1 MKVTAFIRNKK
12 AAKNNVTDQAT
23 IYFRIRDGL
32 TDIKVA
38 SELTI
43 NPNHWSQE
51 RQGYKT
57 RVALVSDEKR
67 RLLNRA
73 VKEITDIIS
82 DSYYVGADADWLK
95 RLIDIYHH
103 PNMYHDGIEIEDTKL
118 TSMIEKYMQSRQFA
132 KGTVYTLRGI
142 IHKVSRYERYM
153 REVKHKRNF
162 TLFVDTMTAED
173 LYRLRSYIKEE
184 YKLVSVYPELFD
196 GRKAWYIPK
205 TIMAENGLAD
215 IFKRLRTIFN
225 WCEQKRNIPTKNPF
239 ESFEMPILI
248 YGDPV
253 YLTIEERDRIFNLD
267 LSESSNIFRAYRD
280 MFMWQCLTGVRVGDI
295 PRLTKAN
302 IVNGALEYMPHKTQE
317 STGKCVRVPLN
328 SKAKVILSRYVHR
341 TTTLFPY
348 FEDWQYNDGIR
359 ELCKMAGID
368 RSVTLI
374 DQKTRK
380 TVVRKVADIAS
391 SHMGRRTFIGNM
403 YKKVKDP
410 ALIGS
415 MSGHA
420 EGSKAFARYRTID
433 DEIKREVIN
442 MID

>member
-1 MKVTAFIRNKK
+1 MKVTAFIRNKT

-43 NPNHWSQE
+43 NPNHWCQE

-67 RLLNRA
+67 RLLDRA
-73 VKEITDIIS
+73 VKEITDLIS
-82 DSYYVGADADWLK
+82 DSYYVGANADWLK
-95 RLIDIYHH
+95 QLIDIYHH
-103 PNMYHDGIEIEDTKL
+103 PNMYHNGVEMEDTKL
-118 TSMIEKYMQSRQFA
+118 VTMVEKYMHTREFS
-132 KGTVYTLRGI
+132 KSTIYTMRGI
-142 IHKVSRYERYM
+142 ISKVNRYERYM
-153 REVKHKRNF
+153 REVKHKKGF

-173 LYRLRSYIKEE
+173 LYRLRAYINEE
-184 YKLVSVYPELFD
+184 YKLVPTHPELFED
-196 GRKAWYIPK
+196 LKRWNVPK
-205 TIMAENGLAD
+205 SVMAENGLAD
-215 IFKRLRTIFN
+215 LFKRLRTVFN
-225 WCEQKRNIPTKNPF
+225 WCEDKGIPTKSPF
-239 ESFEMPILI
+239 EDFEMPILI
-248 YGDPV
+248 YGDPI
-253 YLTIEERDRIFNLD
+253 YLNIEERDLIFNLD
-267 LSESSNIFRAYRD
+267 LSDSSNLFRAYRD
-280 MFMWQCLTGVRVGDI
+280 MFMWQCLTGVRMGDI

-302 IVNGALEYMPHKTQE
+302 IVNGALEYMPHKTQK
-317 STGKCVRVPLN
+317 STGITVRVPLN
-328 SKAKVILSRYVHR
+328 SKAKEILKRYEDR

-348 FEDWQYNDGIR
+348 FEDWQYNEGIR
-359 ELCKMAGID
+359 ELCKLAGID
-368 RSVTLI
+368 RSVTMI

-380 TVVRKVADIAS
+380 TVVRNIADVAS
-391 SHMGRRTFIGNM
+391 SHMGRRTFIGNL

-420 EGSKAFARYRTID
+420 EGSRAFARYRTID
-433 DEIKREVIN
+433 DDIKREVIS